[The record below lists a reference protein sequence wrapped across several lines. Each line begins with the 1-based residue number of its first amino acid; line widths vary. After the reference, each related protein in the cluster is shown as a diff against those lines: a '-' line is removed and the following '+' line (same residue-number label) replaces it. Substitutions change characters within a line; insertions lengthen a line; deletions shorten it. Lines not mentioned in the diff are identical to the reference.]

1 MTQFPIPDSS
11 FTWIYRNLKW
21 YRFERNIHPDDV
33 VITEVDF
40 DDGYTETYYNLDGTI
55 DNVRYD
61 ATCSI
66 DETIYSH
73 EPSRS
78 PESQPSE
85 FTRPLILSNELCEF
99 LDIPLLSNKSR
110 SYVTKKI
117 CKYAKDHG
125 LMDKYNIHGDERLIK
140 LFPNLKENND
150 LTTLN
155 LQKYLRPHY
164 SDELTQSK
172 LRRLHLNKR
181 IKQELME
188 VVWHPDR
195 LQRIIARNHGHHWSH
210 EEKIYTDLNFNSMA
224 DIL

>member
-1 MTQFPIPDSS
+1 MTQLPTPDSS
-11 FTWIYRNLKW
+11 FRWIYRNLNW

-40 DDGYTETYYNLDGTI
+40 DDGYTEK
-55 DNVRYD
+55 RYD
-61 ATCSI
+61 RYGYEHYINYDTGNWI
-66 DETIYSH
+66 YETIYSH
-73 EPSRS
+73 EPSS
-78 PESQPSE
+78 PTSQRSE

-117 CKYAKDHG
+117 CKYAKEHG
-125 LMDKYNIHGDERLIK
+125 LMDNYYIHGDERLFK

-195 LQRIIARNHGHHWSH
+195 LQRIIARNPGQHWSH